1 MNNIKQCCGSATAW
15 ICVILRS
22 RIRIR
27 IRVKRRTGSASM
39 SKGGTEY
46 RSRFASKLKIRSLT
60 KVFPMVEPQ
69 ASNLAAWRTLQA
81 AHSYCT
87 CTSQRG
93 VNSKRGTSFSPPCL
107 FGSKLKIT
115 MALKTKTS
123 SIRELKYRQGDDKN
137 FLWICCYMHRLLYLN
152 LKIFSSAQLSYF
164 SDILHAFVEIMYYL
178 LEPKGGGGG
187 RSLGLFYC
195 LNLSDVYI

>member
-1 MNNIKQCCGSATAW
+1 MKFSKNIITMDQ
-15 ICVILRS
+15 
-22 RIRIR
+22 
-27 IRVKRRTGSASM
+27 
-39 SKGGTEY
+39 
-46 RSRFASKLKIRSLT
+46 LT
-60 KVFPMVEPQ
+60 KAFRMVVKHLNWLYRDP
-69 ASNLAAWRTLQA
+69 LQQPIN
-81 AHSYCT
+81 
-87 CTSQRG
+87 TSQGG
-93 VNSKRGTSFSPPCL
+93 VNSKRGTSSSPPCL

-152 LKIFSSAQLSYF
+152 LKFSSSAQLSYF

-187 RSLGLFYC
+187 RILGLFYC